1 MKPPCRL
8 ALSCA
13 GMVFCCGAA
22 LAQSPA
28 DAAGQAV
35 ADETIVY
42 ETAAGAI
49 DETEVESSVP
59 AEAVGDRVVDE
70 IVITGSRI
78 RRDAYSDSLPLTVIT
93 NEQALLAGLDNVSEI
108 LQSSAL
114 ASGVQV
120 DNSFSGFVVSG
131 GPGASTFG
139 LRNLDAG
146 RTLILLNGRRFT
158 PAGTRG
164 QVASVDLSSIPFI
177 AVQRIEV
184 LKDGAS
190 SVYGADAVAGVVNI
204 ITRRRFDDFVVEA
217 DWQDDADYGAVSMI
231 WGRTFDRGYIDI
243 ALEASRCGPVTRGER
258 EFATCD
264 ERPLTNGGVHPS
276 LFAPTRGKC
285 FGAVNA
291 FVDVYNLD
299 SAPISL
305 VPDRQGKLFGTD
317 LPWRTSTYDADDNR
331 VVEQNMRDDRNWST
345 AHLLPQ
351 RALTQVYSD
360 GLLDIDLGAA
370 LGAASATYEFY
381 FSRREDEHNSG
392 YSQFFPFVHPDNPT
406 NPFGPLGGIAQPVVM
421 SYELLD
427 PVSSVENDV
436 TALNLGL
443 EGDRGDFSWDFDVGY
458 SYSRAGWNYD
468 AWLKDKVARSLSSE
482 VGPDGALRCV
492 LDPLQ
497 IYLGASF
504 EDPVLARILSEG
516 ADPGC
521 VPMDLFTPRAL
532 RGGVDRAAID
542 YISERQFLETDY
554 DLLTAAFHL
563 EGRLFDLP
571 AGEAR
576 GVLGLEW
583 RSREID
589 DRPSAA
595 SSLDNQWGFTGAGRT
610 RGDDRVGEVYGEI
623 EFPLL
628 AGRPWAEELTLNT
641 SYRWTDYS
649 SYGDDTT
656 WRALLNYSPNTTFRL
671 RASLGTS
678 FRAPALYELFLA
690 NETGFVNARFDPCN
704 NFRDPSSDIDTG
716 SERYQN
722 CASLE
727 ERGILPPGY
736 SATQSINSI
745 TGGNLDLKAETSR
758 SKTLGLVVT
767 PDLAD
772 WLPALGVDI
781 NLAVDYY
788 DIDLSNSISQLGVGA
803 VLSRC
808 YNSPGFSA
816 PECALIGHRNENGQL
831 SSVNAPFVNAAAE
844 PSRGSG
850 VSLRTD
856 REFGFGDLSV
866 DLLET
871 RVLNYEYGLTG
882 ASAPMEY
889 VGRHARPKWRGE
901 ADIRLDWRDF
911 TFTWAMDYVG
921 PTDELPVYT
930 LADDVSVTNIHR
942 ADNRLYHTLSTRY
955 TDSNGRYVW
964 IVGLLNA
971 LDENPPVVGW
981 SGFSPSLSAPV
992 NYNIPIGAGYEYLGR
1007 RLFTSLSISFSG
1019 P

>member
-1 MKPPCRL
+1 MTILDRLTWPCL
-8 ALSCA
+8 
-13 GMVFCCGAA
+13 GMVFVCGAA
-22 LAQSPA
+22 LAQAPA
-28 DAAGQAV
+28 DGADQAV
-35 ADETIVY
+35 DGGIEET
-42 ETAAGAI
+42 G
-49 DETEVESSVP
+49 VESS
-59 AEAVGDRVVDE
+59 ALDEAVGDQLVDE

-93 NEQALLAGLDNVSEI
+93 NEQALLAGLDNVSDI
-108 LQSSAL
+108 LQGSAL

-146 RTLILLNGRRFT
+146 RTLVLLNGRRFT

-204 ITRRRFDDFVVEA
+204 ITRRRFDDFVVEV

-243 ALEASRCGPVTRGER
+243 ALETSKFGPVTRNER
-258 EFATCD
+258 EFAACN
-264 ERPLTNGGVHPS
+264 ERPLSNGGVHPS

-285 FGAVNA
+285 FGTVHA
-291 FVDVYNLD
+291 FVDVYNLGE
-299 SAPISL
+299 SPISM
-305 VPDRQGKLFGTD
+305 VPDPNGNLFGEG
-317 LPWRTSTYDADDNR
+317 LPWRTATYDADGNR
-331 VVEQNMRDDRNWST
+331 IVEPHLRDDRNWS
-345 AHLLPQ
+345 AEDLLPK
-351 RALTQVYSD
+351 RALTQIYSD
-360 GLLDIDLGAA
+360 GLLDLDLGDA

-381 FSRREDEHNSG
+381 FSRREDEYNNG
-392 YSQFFPFVHPDNPT
+392 YGQFFPFVHPNNPT
-406 NPFGPLGGIAQPVVM
+406 NPFGPLGGIAQPVIM
-421 SYELLD
+421 SYELRD
-427 PVSSVENDV
+427 PISAVENDV

-443 EGDRGDFSWDFDVGY
+443 EGDRGDFSWDFDIGY
-458 SYSRAGWNYD
+458 SYSRGGWNYD
-468 AWLKDKVARSLSSE
+468 AWLKDRVARSLSSE
-482 VGPDGALRCV
+482 VGPDGALRCAF
-492 LDPLQ
+492 DLQ
-497 IYLGASF
+497 QLYFGASF
-504 EDPVLARILSEG
+504 EDPVLARLLSQG
-516 ADPGC
+516 VDPGC
-521 VPMDLFTPRAL
+521 VPMNLFTPMAL
-532 RGGVDRAAID
+532 RGGVDQAAID

-583 RSREID
+583 RGREID
-589 DRPSAA
+589 DRPSEA

-610 RGDDRVGEVYGEI
+610 QGDDRVGEAYGEI

-656 WRALLNYSPNTTFRL
+656 WRALVNYSPNTTFRL
-671 RASLGTS
+671 RGSLGTS

-690 NETGFVNARFDPCN
+690 NQTGFVNARFDPCN

-727 ERGILPPGY
+727 EQGILPPGY

-758 SKTLGLVVT
+758 SKTFGLVVT

-772 WLPALGVDI
+772 WLPALGVDM

-788 DIDLSNSISQLGVGA
+788 DIDLSNSISQLGVGT

-816 PECALIGHRNENGQL
+816 PECALVGERNENGQL
-831 SSVNAPFVNAAAE
+831 SSVNSSFVNVALE
-844 PSRGSG
+844 RSRGFD
-850 VSLRTD
+850 VSVRTD

-866 DLLET
+866 DLLAT

-882 ASAPMEY
+882 ESVPTEY
-889 VGRHARPKWRGE
+889 IGLHAYPKWRGE
-901 ADIRLDWRDF
+901 ADVRFNWRDF
-911 TFTWAMDYVG
+911 TFTWAMDYIG
-921 PTDELPVYT
+921 STDEEPVYT
-930 LADDVSVTNIHR
+930 LAEDESVTNIHR
-942 ADNRLYHTLSTRY
+942 ADSRLYHTLSARY
-955 TDSNGRYVW
+955 TDPNGRYVW

-981 SGFSPSLSAPV
+981 SGFSPSLAAPV